1 MDLDKSVLTF
11 LLAIGF
17 LVVYYVG
24 ARINSALKGEEFD
37 SFVFFSN
44 LFASRHRYK
53 SGSYSQPRTEFVIP
67 DWAKGDDEEEK
78 VDKEKADEDAFSD
91 AEIEAAYDAFMA
103 SQEEKSVTGGET
115 EAPEETEISEEAAW
129 ICPQC
134 GESNPAYQYACKCG
148 NRFR

>member
-1 MDLDKSVLTF
+1 MDSSTVKF

-24 ARINSALKGEEFD
+24 ARISSALKGEEFD

-44 LFASRHRYK
+44 LFAPRNRYK
-53 SGSYSQPRTEFVIP
+53 RGSYSQPRTEFVIP
-67 DWAKGDDEEEK
+67 DWAKGDDEEDNAAK
-78 VDKEKADEDAFSD
+78 KTVDENTFTDE
-91 AEIEAAYDAFMA
+91 EIEAAYDMFIANR
-103 SQEEKSVTGGET
+103 EGKSSAEGET
-115 EAPEETEISEEAAW
+115 ETPEEPEISDETAW

-134 GESNPAYQYACKCG
+134 GASNPAYQYACKCG